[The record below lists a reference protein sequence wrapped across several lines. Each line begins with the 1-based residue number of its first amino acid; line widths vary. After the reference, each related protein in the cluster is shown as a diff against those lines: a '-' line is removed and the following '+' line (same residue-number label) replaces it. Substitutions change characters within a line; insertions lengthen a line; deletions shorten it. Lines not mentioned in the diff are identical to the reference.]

1 MGQSKRFTE
10 SWRLGRLNSARKTY
24 STPPV
29 LPRWRLESHSLL
41 HPCLLQ
47 SGQLSCH
54 RCWTN
59 PGRVEVGRGLCML
72 GGLARG
78 RRGNGVAFCD
88 RLLASKTKKVRCGK
102 ISMHVRQALHLSRCS
117 ARSDDVFMCPSSH
130 LHMKTRRTSRRERWQ
145 FIQCE
150 AGSMQA
156 LEVAR
161 IEEVYRLMKRCRALQ
176 DWLRR
181 FFFRF
186 IRVMRLSFRPARRG
200 LPCNAL
206 RRCSCVA
213 DARRSDEAF

>member
-1 MGQSKRFTE
+1 MGSPHSTHPPSQFSPMPYWWLRGPRKCGIRHNRPVLRFHRLARLIGCCSMGQSKRFTE

-54 RCWTN
+54 RCWKT

-78 RRGNGVAFCD
+78 RRGKGVAFCD

-102 ISMHVRQALHLSRCS
+102 IPMHVR
-117 ARSDDVFMCPSSH
+117 
-130 LHMKTRRTSRRERWQ
+130 
-145 FIQCE
+145 
-150 AGSMQA
+150 
-156 LEVAR
+156 
-161 IEEVYRLMKRCRALQ
+161 
-176 DWLRR
+176 
-181 FFFRF
+181 
-186 IRVMRLSFRPARRG
+186 
-200 LPCNAL
+200 
-206 RRCSCVA
+206 
-213 DARRSDEAF
+213 